1 MLLVLWF
8 LAIAAGSFAQ
18 VQDLNNAESGLSIRN
33 KLNANFDYLDAK
45 ATASGTDT
53 YTASI
58 IPAITS
64 YITGQRFFIT
74 FTNANTGAATL
85 NLNALGA
92 KAIKKSGTTALSS
105 GDIAA
110 GQTLCLV
117 YDGTNMQVVGG
128 GSASGGGLSG
138 LSSGFLTS
146 ATGSSSIGN
155 SGIKYSTD
163 ATTLRPSTNLFNIPG
178 INAGSTPF
186 QMYNHGMIAGQDTT
200 TFPNNKL
207 IFVPKGFVAIN
218 WSMGFYNNW
227 RWDEADQRSEPYT
240 TTLPMVGHE
249 IGREGVLTHWT
260 KAGNIPA
267 NSFHEINRFGGG
279 IEGFSTISPYTT
291 TVPFNQF
298 KTTIFAKYASTTTP
312 PGSTAESWWGGS
324 GNTFQSRLN
333 PMLWLHSEEVVGTAG
348 TFNVNEYARFE
359 MNASNSG
366 AYPAI
371 YLYKSQG
378 TFASKT
384 AQGTN
389 TITGKIGA
397 NIYDGSTFQNTANIS
412 FTSGGTVASG
422 DAGGQIVFQT
432 SNTNTTSIANRFRFS
447 QTGSF
452 DVWNGSAWDSGTVGQ
467 LLFSTATGVSRWG
480 PDKTIT
486 AGGTTGAQTIN
497 KIAGTVNFAPGATSL
512 VVTNSLVTSTS
523 HVICT
528 VRTNDGTALLKNVVP
543 ASGSFTITLNAAAT
557 SETSVGFF
565 VIN

>member
-1 MLLVLWF
+1 MKVLKLFPLFF
-8 LAIAAGSFAQ
+8 LIALAVSGQ
-18 VQDLNNAESGLSIRN
+18 VNLGIYPL
-33 KLNANFDYLDAK
+33 

-53 YTASI
+53 YTATVTPSFG
-58 IPAITS
+58 S
-64 YITGQRFFIT
+64 YTTGQRFNIK
-74 FTNANTGAATL
+74 FTNANTGAATI
-85 NLNALGA
+85 NINSKGA
-92 KAIKKSGTTALSS
+92 KSIVKSGSTALSS
-105 GDIAA
+105 GDISA
-110 GQTLCLV
+110 GQLLFIQ
-117 YDGTNMQVVGG
+117 YDGTNMQIVGG
-128 GSASGGGLSG
+128 GSGSGISG
-138 LSSGFLTS
+138 LGSGFLPY
-146 ATGSSSIGN
+146 ATGTSSIGN

-178 INAGSTPF
+178 VNAGTTSF
-186 QMYNHGMIAGQDTT
+186 QMYNHGYLAGLDTAV
-200 TFPNNKL
+200 FPNNKL

-227 RWDEADQRSEPYT
+227 RWDEVDQRSEPYT

-249 IGREGVLTHWT
+249 IGGEGVLTHWT

-279 IEGFSTISPYTT
+279 VEGFSTISPYTT

-312 PGSTAESWWGGS
+312 PASTAESWWGGS

-333 PMLWLHSEEVVGTAG
+333 PMLWLHSEEVIGSAG

-359 MNASNSG
+359 MNASSSG
-366 AYPAI
+366 AYPAT
-371 YLYKSQG
+371 YFYKSQG

-397 NIYDGSTFQNTANIS
+397 NIYDGSTFQNTANIA

-432 SNTNTTSIANRFRFS
+432 SNTNTAGIANRMRVS
-447 QTGSF
+447 QTGSL
-452 DVWNGSAWDSGTVGQ
+452 DVWNGSAWSAGTTGQ
-467 LLFSTATGVSRWG
+467 ILSSTATGVPIWG
-480 PDKTIT
+480 MDKTIT
-486 AGGTTGAQTIN
+486 TGGTTGAQTIN
-497 KIAGTVNFAPGATSL
+497 KAGGTVNFAAGASSL
-512 VVTNSLVTSTS
+512 VVTNSLVTTS
-523 HVICT
+523 SLVVAF
-528 VRTNDGTALLKNVVP
+528 VRTNDATAVIKNVVP

-557 SETSVGFF
+557 AETSVGFI